1 MPQTFDLS
9 EASKGGPPQPPAPP
23 PSKGRGTGL
32 PIDDYARTLLYIS
45 LAVTG
50 VCLLYTLWG
59 LFGGAWANPAYQAL
73 GHADRLRHLS
83 NIGSVGTVLS
93 VASIIDV
100 VCLAICCFR
109 DEGVGYLLLAVAAVL
124 YAGMSYITGAVLNA
138 RGMQP
143 SPATSTAIGML
154 ARLASI
160 YLVPGVLFVL
170 VDFVRRLKAMS
181 EAAAVQRANVRYG
194 AEVKK
199 QSGQRNLF
207 LGRCW
212 ELPYCREQVRQKCPI
227 YIKRQGPCWW
237 YKEGCMCEERIV
249 LQAVIDTDWR
259 DKTNAAVNK
268 AGGAAASPMSAGK
281 HGGLAGAPGGLAGSP
296 MSLGAPSP
304 VPAAAGPRL
313 NLNSASSKPEAR
325 GLGINAPPKQVL
337 TAGQKRERCR
347 NCIIYNEHQRQKYKG
362 LVWVALIVVPVL
374 LWMNMGWLGTTVTAM
389 ITFAAKFTA
398 QFNLSTGPS
407 AAANTMMESQNIN
420 MVMYVMIFCL
430 GLVIVSQV
438 LKFIEFCC
446 FKLKI

>member
-9 EASKGGPPQPPAPP
+9 EASKGGPPQPPTPP

-32 PIDDYARTLLYIS
+32 PIDDFARTLLYIS

-50 VCLLYTLWG
+50 LCLLYTLWG

-83 NIGSVGTVLS
+83 NIGTVGTVLS
-93 VASIIDV
+93 VASVIDV
-100 VCLAICCFR
+100 LCLAICCFR
-109 DEGVGYLLLAVAAVL
+109 DEGVGYLLLAIAAVL

-138 RGMQP
+138 RGLQP
-143 SPATSTAIGML
+143 SPATSAAIGML
-154 ARLASI
+154 SGLATI
-160 YLVPGVLFVL
+160 YLVPGVLFVI

-199 QSGQRNLF
+199 QSGQRNTF

-259 DKTNAAVNK
+259 DKTNAAASKVT
-268 AGGAAASPMSAGK
+268 GASGNSMSAGK
-281 HGGLAGAPGGLAGSP
+281 PGSLAGNP
-296 MSLGAPSP
+296 MSLGAPAPVS
-304 VPAAAGPRL
+304 VPAAVGPRL
-313 NLNSASSKPEAR
+313 NLNSQPSKPEAR
-325 GLGINAPPKQVL
+325 GLGINAPPKQIL
-337 TAGQKRERCR
+337 TAGQKRDRCR
-347 NCIIYNEHQRQKYKG
+347 KCIIYNEHQRQKYKA

-374 LWMNMGWLGTTVTAM
+374 LWMNMGWLGAAVTTM
-389 ITFAAKFTA
+389 IKFAAHFTA
-398 QFNLSTGPS
+398 QFNLATGPS
-407 AAANTMMESQNIN
+407 DAEKTMMESQNIS